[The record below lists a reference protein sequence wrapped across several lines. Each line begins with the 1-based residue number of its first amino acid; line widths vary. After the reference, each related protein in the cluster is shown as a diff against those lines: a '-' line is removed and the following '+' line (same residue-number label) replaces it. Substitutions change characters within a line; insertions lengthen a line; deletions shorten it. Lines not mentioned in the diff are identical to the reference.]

1 MWSLA
6 PYYGGVK
13 ATNGTLPGHPSLA
26 QGNFAMTTTTFC
38 IAFLN
43 GAALGLRFSVWI
55 LIPFTGVA
63 IVGTAWVESSHGDSI
78 AALILAVGLMVAILQ
93 IGYFVGLLMH
103 GVIASLIA
111 RRQKT
116 DGAEELGLP

>member
-1 MWSLA
+1 
-6 PYYGGVK
+6 VK
-13 ATNGTLPGHPSLA
+13 
-26 QGNFAMTTTTFC
+26 
-38 IAFLN
+38 
-43 GAALGLRFSVWI
+43 
-55 LIPFTGVA
+55 
-63 IVGTAWVESSHGDSI
+63 

-93 IGYFVGLLMH
+93 IGYFVGLFMH

>member
-13 ATNGTLPGHPSLA
+13 
-26 QGNFAMTTTTFC
+26 
-38 IAFLN
+38 
-43 GAALGLRFSVWI
+43 
-55 LIPFTGVA
+55 
-63 IVGTAWVESSHGDSI
+63 

-93 IGYFVGLLMH
+93 IGYFVGLFMH